1 MERSVAPLYFA
12 PLLHPTRVF
21 FGVFPGIF
29 GQKVFFFQKIP
40 RKNRNERRETTPAE
54 PVQATLL
61 VLFFLKFSGPFSAKI
76 IFSKK
81 IPKKNRT
88 ERSSHCAAQNVQ
100 CL

>member
-29 GQKVFFFQKIP
+29 GQKVFFFKKIP

-61 VLFFLKFSGPFSAKI
+61 VLFFFEVFGA
-76 IFSKK
+76 IFGKNYFFKK
-81 IPKKNRT
+81 NPKKK
-88 ERSSHCAAQNVQ
+88 
-100 CL
+100 